1 MTSRTGVAGLLPL
14 RHLGSTGSP
23 QSPRPTTCALPFH
36 GIHDHTLDAK
46 NRLTVPARFRSEL
59 SSGVV
64 LAKGF
69 ETCLQLYPAS
79 TYDEIARTAMA
90 GVNPLS
96 PQARELNRHLY
107 GNTLPTELDGAGRI
121 MLPAPFLQ
129 YAGISKEAVIIGAGT
144 CLEIW
149 DREAWQRY
157 DTDLIPRAADHIAN
171 VGHPA

>member
-1 MTSRTGVAGLLPL
+1 
-14 RHLGSTGSP
+14 
-23 QSPRPTTCALPFH
+23 LPFH

-46 NRLTVPARFRSEL
+46 NRLTVPARFRAEL
-59 SSGVV
+59 SGGVV

-69 ETCLQLYPAS
+69 ETCLQVYPAA
-79 TYDEIARTAMA
+79 THGEITQAALA

-96 PQARELNRHLY
+96 PEARELKRHLY
-107 GNTLPTELDGAGRI
+107 GNALHTELDSAGRI
-121 MLPAPFLQ
+121 MIPPPFLQ
-129 YAGISKEAVIIGAGT
+129 RAGITKDAVVIGAGE

-149 DREAWQRY
+149 DRATWHSY